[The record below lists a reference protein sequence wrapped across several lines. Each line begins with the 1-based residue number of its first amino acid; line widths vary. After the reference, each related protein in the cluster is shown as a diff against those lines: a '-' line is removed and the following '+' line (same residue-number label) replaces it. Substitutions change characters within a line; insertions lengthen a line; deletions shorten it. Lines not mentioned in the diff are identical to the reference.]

1 MEDIRN
7 IPCNPVKSRLIGLAS
22 SAPAIEGFKVFNG
35 SGIDENTHPNLI
47 TKRDSSWRVS
57 RLKSDKLSG
66 EFAYTKS
73 ELQNP
78 NEQRNNIQVLKT
90 VSHQPLVDVESQLR
104 LQLVETENKAIK
116 QENISLKEEL
126 RKYSVKFE
134 QTSQLELRINHL
146 EQSKSVEYV
155 TISGMHEIVEGFL
168 WLGDRFA
175 ASDTA
180 VLKKLGITYM
190 LTLYGTHE
198 HEYDVPLKV
207 RCIPLED
214 DGSTDLGLVFKRC
227 FEFIEMARSNG
238 QKILVHCAAGIN
250 RSPSIVIAYLMKTN
264 HWRYQQAYGFVQDK
278 RWFIQPTLSYKM
290 QLKKYEAI
298 VFGEKVASEEIPQ
311 QSGSGFSLMS
321 IFKFWFAPNGVAR
334 PVMF

>member
-22 SAPAIEGFKVFNG
+22 SAPSIEGFKV
-35 SGIDENTHPNLI
+35 IHEDENIHPNLV
-47 TKRDSSWRVS
+47 TKRNGSWRKSCVTNELLAQS
-57 RLKSDKLSG
+57 KLPNSNQQILK
-66 EFAYTKS
+66 
-73 ELQNP
+73 
-78 NEQRNNIQVLKT
+78 RI
-90 VSHQPLVDVESQLR
+90 SHQPSIDAEYQSRIQLM
-104 LQLVETENKAIK
+104 ENENKSIK
-116 QENISLKEEL
+116 QENNSLKEEL
-126 RKYSVKFE
+126 RKYSVQFE
-134 QTSQLELRINHL
+134 QTSQLELKIKQL
-146 EQSKSVEYV
+146 EQSKSVQYV
-155 TISGMHEIVEGFL
+155 TISGMHEIIEGFL

-175 ASDTA
+175 ASDTT
-180 VLKKLGITYM
+180 VLKKLGINYM

-214 DGSTDLGLVFKRC
+214 DGSTDLGLVFKKC
-227 FEFIEMARSNG
+227 FEFIEMAKSNG

-278 RWFIQPTLSYKM
+278 RWFIQPTLSYKL

-298 VFGEKVASEEIPQ
+298 LFGEKISSEEIPQ
-311 QSGSGFSLMS
+311 QSTSKFSLMS
-321 IFKFWFAPNGVAR
+321 ILKFWFAPNGVAR
-334 PVMF
+334 HIML